1 MGGKKPIGVDP
12 SRGNCR
18 SRRGRR
24 QNPTSLFSF
33 NSPTEASKLDIMEN
47 DYSLFSSMWIL
58 DPSSATHSSD
68 IDEDIDVKIKQKLLF
83 ESNMDGEVEVF
94 QDPSQL
100 DFIGTDSF
108 PEYDEPSFSTSKLPE
123 SHRRIG
129 DTLYLLELE
138 SRVIELTA
146 LVGKLQSQI
155 SQISKVHSISH
166 TSGSAELAPIGPS
179 RTLSKSSSAASLQP
193 PPQRV
198 DRRQQSDH
206 LIGVSPSV
214 SPSSSVGSELH
225 HMPHSD
231 LLPTHSSSQTH
242 SKSHIQPPPVVASAI
257 EGSSDRSDPLLSK
270 EDLTK
275 ILDRISTLEGR
286 QAFVQSKISQLD
298 AAFGGPNPAAWRK
311 ASKQLQGVLFGVVDV
326 DVDGGMISNG
336 TAVEPKPS
344 FGHHTSIV
352 ENISNSAETCID
364 NMQGHVQLS
373 YALQEEDSLNTSA
386 DLIDSKKKKSK
397 KKKQS
402 QEAQEP
408 CPMIDETAEPE
419 SSKTLESV
427 ARTSKPSS
435 QSQSQ
440 GPETSHGS
448 HVTTSVL
455 SPSPSPSRA
464 RTRDAPWNGS
474 NSVRRWHRHDA
485 DSTVATTGSTINVMY
500 MSPSQICYYYPMPQY
515 SSAAGS
521 AVGVQMNQYP
531 YPSFPY
537 MYQMVTEY
545 QTQVPQQ
552 LPQQD
557 LQQAQV
563 HVSSGEATD

>member
-68 IDEDIDVKIKQKLLF
+68 ADDDDVDVKIKQKLLF

-108 PEYDEPSFSTSKLPE
+108 PEYDEPSFSTSKLPD

-155 SQISKVHSISH
+155 SQISQVHSISY
-166 TSGSAELAPIGPS
+166 TSASAELAPIGPS

-231 LLPTHSSSQTH
+231 LLQTHSSSQTH
-242 SKSHIQPPPVVASAI
+242 PRTHIQPLPVLTSAI

-286 QAFVQSKISQLD
+286 HAFVQSKISQLD

-326 DVDGGMISNG
+326 DGDGGMISNG
-336 TAVEPKPS
+336 TPDQP
-344 FGHHTSIV
+344 TSTEASIP
-352 ENISNSAETCID
+352 NIQNNIQPLC
-364 NMQGHVQLS
+364 
-373 YALQEEDSLNTSA
+373 ALQEEESLNASA
-386 DLIDSKKKKSK
+386 NLLVDSKKKKSK

-408 CPMIDETAEPE
+408 CPMIDETVEPD

-427 ARTSKPSS
+427 ARTSKTSS
-435 QSQSQ
+435 QSQSQSLSQ

-455 SPSPSPSRA
+455 SPSPSRA

-515 SSAAGS
+515 SSTAGS

-552 LPQQD
+552 LLQQD